1 MRELRVGFVD
11 TFENCTRFFTHILSQ
26 RYDVIRD
33 DANPEVLFFSDEFFG
48 NRNKGYNDHAT
59 IKIFYTGENARPIF
73 RDNDYAITF
82 DFLNSPYHYR
92 LPLYVLEMWAITLEG
107 WTKDTEYLIHKQP
120 LDDGAFDRGGISYIQ
135 SNPNSPHRNTL
146 LGYLM
151 QHFDVHCGGPH
162 LNNTG
167 YVIPREPRM
176 HKLDFLRERKFNIA
190 VENGL
195 YPGYVTEKLLDAY
208 YADTVPIYWGS
219 PKVAR
224 DFNPKSFIN
233 VEEYG
238 IGIELVD
245 RIKELDQDKGQY
257 MEMLNQPAFTGNVMN
272 DYAYF
277 NEFHNWFANALS
289 IGKVR

>member
-1 MRELRVGFVD
+1 MKDLRVGFVD
-11 TFENCTRFFTHILSQ
+11 TFENCARFFTYVLSQ
-26 RYDVIRD
+26 KYNVIRD
-33 DANPEVLFFSDEFFG
+33 DVNPEVLFFSDEFFG
-48 NRNKGYNDHAT
+48 TRNQGFNDHAA
-59 IKIFYTGENARPIF
+59 IKIFYTGENSRPVF
-73 RDNDYAITF
+73 RNQDFSITF
-82 DFLNSPYHYR
+82 DFCNSPYHYR

-107 WTKDTEYLIHKQP
+107 WTKDIQFLIHKHP
-120 LDDGAFDRGGISYIQ
+120 ISDDAFDRKGISYIQ
-135 SNPNSPHRNTL
+135 SNANSHHRNQFMN
-146 LGYLM
+146 YLM
-151 QHFDVHCGGPH
+151 SQGFDIDCGGPH

-219 PKVAR
+219 PNIAR

-233 VEEYG
+233 VT
-238 IGIELVD
+238 ELGVENAAKK
-245 RIKELDQDKGQY
+245 ILELDKDKDQY
-257 MEMLNQPAFTGNVMN
+257 MEMLNQPAFHHNRMN
-272 DYAYF
+272 CYTYF
-277 NEFHNWFANALS
+277 DEFHRWFDNALS